1 MININPDKF
10 LPGIILNKEEKIFKI
25 FGKSCPIDAINFYT
39 PILEW
44 FDEYIKD
51 PLENTVLDIQLNYF
65 NTATAKALL
74 KILKKIEQL
83 HEAGYSAKVRWFYP
97 QYDEDMEETGR
108 DFNQI
113 INVDFIYIP
122 LEKAQEEMNIKE
134 ELLKMD
140 IFHN

>member
-51 PLENTVLDIQLNYF
+51 PLENTILDIQLNYF

-74 KILKKIEQL
+74 KILKKIERL

-97 QYDEDMEETGR
+97 EYDEDMEETGR